1 MTPSEAIELVKNMES
16 TEIYVVCLVHDLGA
30 VEEEIKKLRG
40 MGYAAFLRST
50 AFGNEIVVTDKI
62 QHSIE

>member
-1 MTPSEAIELVKNMES
+1 MTPSETIELVKNMEC
-16 TEIYVVCLVHDLGA
+16 TEIYVVCLVHDLGT